1 MSNSNKSGYQLRADL
16 LGMAVG
22 ILQDRSHRQE
32 QNEHFL
38 ADNGGGYERKP
49 VPPFT
54 TDDVLVVAEKL
65 YNFVKTKD

>member
-1 MSNSNKSGYQLRADL
+1 MSNGNKSGYQLRADL

-22 ILQDRSHRQE
+22 ILQDRNDRQE

-38 ADNGGGYERKP
+38 VENGGGYERKRVTP
-49 VPPFT
+49 YT

>member
-1 MSNSNKSGYQLRADL
+1 MSNGNKSGYQLRADL

-22 ILQDRSHRQE
+22 ILQDRNNRQE

-38 ADNGGGYERKP
+38 VANSGGYERKP
-49 VPPFT
+49 IAPYV
-54 TDDVLVVAEKL
+54 TDDVLVIAEKL